1 MDFTDL
7 GPAMSNAAINDDN
20 KRIAE
25 RVAKLEAD
33 LRARAA
39 APDIGLTDLDRQLL
53 ISLAFTVRGLL
64 TESDLLQLRRREA
77 RVRDLDARLARIA
90 AADARQVDRPLPA
103 ADAPGG

>member
-1 MDFTDL
+1 MTRAE
-7 GPAMSNAAINDDN
+7 AMKDDN

-39 APDIGLTDLDRQLL
+39 APDLDRALL

-64 TESDLLQLRRREA
+64 TESDSLQLRRREA